1 MAQIGND
8 HPFSNHRSNALSLR
22 PGRHHIHAPSLR
34 IGQSITDAVMINRRA
49 PEKFEFSQK
58 RCEDASHS
66 KALRA
71 KSKKGSFRFAIALGV
86 RARLRAAFAG
96 VAGALPRIL
105 SNTRLKRTFSA
116 CYTAI

>member
-1 MAQIGND
+1 MAQNGND
-8 HPFSNHRSNALSLR
+8 HLFSNHRSNALSLR

-66 KALRA
+66 NSEVLRETSTSCEI
-71 KSKKGSFRFAIALGV
+71 KERFFSFCDSFG
-86 RARLRAAFAG
+86 
-96 VAGALPRIL
+96 
-105 SNTRLKRTFSA
+105 SA
-116 CYTAI
+116 CASSRRFRWR